1 MRVCGRAG
9 YMLVSLIRPHG
20 TSLEVYIPMM
30 VVRTVMMVGVHTYN
44 AYKFTHIFPSWW
56 DFVMVGM

>member
-1 MRVCGRAG
+1 MIVCGREG

-44 AYKFTHIFPSWW
+44 A
-56 DFVMVGM
+56 DDGD

>member
-1 MRVCGRAG
+1 MFIMIIFTIVIVCGREG

-44 AYKFTHIFPSWW
+44 A
-56 DFVMVGM
+56 DDGD